1 MGCVCVRGGKV
12 TPFEL
17 KYEERKNE
25 GTRVSEY
32 KALERVGCEWMPMPV
47 KWHLADTKL
56 AHSWHTNTAI
66 DTLYD
71 KQEDDRTHRKRPA
84 SRTWH
89 LASLT
94 QGLP

>member
-1 MGCVCVRGGKV
+1 MCLCPGSHR
-12 TPFEL
+12 L

-56 AHSWHTNTAI
+56 AHSWHT
-66 DTLYD
+66 
-71 KQEDDRTHRKRPA
+71 
-84 SRTWH
+84 
-89 LASLT
+89 
-94 QGLP
+94 